1 MEPELVLLSP
11 WIEPYS
17 PDGVALELKRELAP
31 DHPLYGKS
39 VQALAVARDRD
50 DVLFRIGE
58 TSPFH
63 YAVVHLTWSHKAEP
77 APCPNTYPF
86 DSLELWIEWMKADHD
101 DYTYDPSIAS

>member
-39 VQALAVARDRD
+39 VRSSGWKPTTTITLMTPALP
-50 DVLFRIGE
+50 L
-58 TSPFH
+58 
-63 YAVVHLTWSHKAEP
+63 
-77 APCPNTYPF
+77 
-86 DSLELWIEWMKADHD
+86 
-101 DYTYDPSIAS
+101 